1 MGFSSLR
8 PLRHR
13 SFALALGSNFISSI
27 GGWMQ
32 SVALGV
38 YLIERTHDPVWLGAV
53 TMAAWMPAL
62 IGSPLGGVIA
72 ERYPRQRWIQVNN
85 VAMALEASALAALAL
100 THHLTPLLATL
111 LALVEGLCGSAS
123 WAAWQSLLRDLVDR
137 DEVLAAVS
145 LSSAQFNLGRVFG
158 PVAAALAL
166 SLGSYGWS
174 FALNAASFVAV
185 VIAFQFVRAPAR
197 PRVTTPIRVWAEL
210 GEGARSMWETPGCR
224 NPILAVAGVGL
235 VLSPFISLVPAMA
248 VQVLHAGRTGTS
260 WLVTSQGVGAVI
272 AALVAPVLARR
283 TSRVVVLTGA
293 GIVSALSLGAYAA
306 SPTLAV
312 ALASLFVLGG
322 AYVAVM
328 TGLNTAVQLHAPEAT
343 RSRILS
349 LYTLSLSV
357 FYPLGALA
365 QSALTHLLGVRGVEY
380 GAAAALLVWWG
391 GVKLFRPKFF
401 HVMGPRPAAPV
412 MGLAD

>member
-1 MGFSSLR
+1 
-8 PLRHR
+8 
-13 SFALALGSNFISSI
+13 
-27 GGWMQ
+27 MQ

-38 YLIERTHDPVWLGAV
+38 YLIERTHNPVWLGAV

-62 IGSPLGGVIA
+62 VGSPLGGVVA
-72 ERYPRQRWIQVNN
+72 ERYLRQRWIQFNN
-85 VAMALEASALAALAL
+85 IAMALEAGVLALLAL
-100 THHLTPLLATL
+100 THHLTPLGATF

-137 DEVLAAVS
+137 DEVLSAVS

-158 PVAAALAL
+158 PIAAALAL
-166 SLGSYGWS
+166 SLGSFGWS
-174 FALNAASFVAV
+174 FLLNAASFVVV
-185 VIAFQFVRAPAR
+185 VIAFAFVKAPLR
-197 PRVTTPIRVWAEL
+197 PPVVSKVRVWAEL
-210 GEGARSMWETPGCR
+210 REGAVSMWRTPGCR
-224 NPILAVAGVGL
+224 NPILAVAGVGI

-248 VQVLHAGRTGTS
+248 IQVLHVGRTGTS
-260 WLVTSQGVGAVI
+260 WLVTAQGVGAVV
-272 AALVAPVLARR
+272 AALVAPSLARA
-283 TSRVVVLTGA
+283 TSRITVLVAA
-293 GIVSALSLGAYAA
+293 GVLSALSLFVYAE
-306 SPTLAV
+306 SPNLLV
-312 ALASLFVLGG
+312 ALGSLFVLGG

-365 QSALTHLLGVRGVEY
+365 QSSLTHLLGVRGVEY
-380 GAAAALLVWWG
+380 LAAGALFAWWA

-401 HVMGPRPAAPV
+401 VVMGPVPTPTA